1 MFDFGFSEIFL
12 LSLVALIVLG
22 PSRLPEVMRTC
33 GLWLGRAR
41 RVYHNVRLEIERE
54 VGMDD
59 IRRQLHN
66 EQIMAELEAVEKEAR
81 TFKRNIENSVQDPT
95 QTLSSPSTDETKNE
109 SGHTNQPIEP
119 NQPPEVEVGKQ
130 G

>member
-41 RVYHNVRLEIERE
+41 RIYNNVRLEIERE

-66 EQIMAELEAVEKEAR
+66 EQIMSELDAVEKEAR
-81 TFKRNIENSVQDPT
+81 TFKRDIENSAPT
-95 QTLSSPSTDETKNE
+95 YSELNMSTQENPADTTHRDDSQPSNSAQTERNLGDR
-109 SGHTNQPIEP
+109 
-119 NQPPEVEVGKQ
+119 
-130 G
+130 